1 MNSDLIRIT
10 LQGRMIA
17 APFFFVTFADFWLA
31 DQLNSLAAA
40 LLDFEFLLCFYV
52 TNGNWLE
59 VNGEHSTLY
68 IFDVSWL
75 TFFLI
80 KRYFNVSA
88 ERLFCKT
95 VSSLFACVDSF
106 CSVPSS
112 LPWLQRSFST
122 SGECRKVCKHI
133 FGRSVRHIKEF
144 LSDKI

>member
-59 VNGEHSTLY
+59 VNGKHSTLY
-68 IFDVSWL
+68 IFDVS
-75 TFFLI
+75 
-80 KRYFNVSA
+80 
-88 ERLFCKT
+88 
-95 VSSLFACVDSF
+95 
-106 CSVPSS
+106 
-112 LPWLQRSFST
+112 
-122 SGECRKVCKHI
+122 
-133 FGRSVRHIKEF
+133 
-144 LSDKI
+144 